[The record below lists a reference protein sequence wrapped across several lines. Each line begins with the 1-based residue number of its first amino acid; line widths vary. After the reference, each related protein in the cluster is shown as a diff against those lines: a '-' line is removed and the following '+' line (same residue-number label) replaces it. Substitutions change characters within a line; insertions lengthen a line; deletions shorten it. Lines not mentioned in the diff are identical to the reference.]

1 MKFKVGDKVKV
12 VKNSLNTNQ
21 YLGKVG
27 TIEKVEKDDTNQLHC
42 IVCIDDEYLWFSED
56 ELELVN
62 KNDDVITNYK
72 NKDIKY
78 EMGKYESLGKEI
90 GKLVDLKQK
99 AYGNSVKK
107 TYEIFQILLQ
117 DYDNGDGTYTI
128 PKSLL
133 LHILLTARDLDKTNR
148 LFSNP
153 DGDLMEESPYADKTG
168 YGLLGMAMVH
178 EL

>member
-1 MKFKVGDKVKV
+1 MKFKRGDIVKIIGDKDDVK
-12 VKNSLNTNQ
+12 Q
-21 YLGKVG
+21 YKGLTTEIIAVN
-27 TIEKVEKDDTNQLHC
+27 EEFE
-42 IVCIDDEYLWFSED
+42 EYLTDIDHEAWFAES

-62 KNDDVITNYK
+62 ENNIANDCEGVANNDK
-72 NKDIKY
+72 S
-78 EMGKYESLGKEI
+78 MGKFESLGKEI
-90 GKLVDLKQK
+90 GQLVDLKQK

-168 YGLLGMAMVH
+168 YGLLGMAMVR
-178 EL
+178 ELQ